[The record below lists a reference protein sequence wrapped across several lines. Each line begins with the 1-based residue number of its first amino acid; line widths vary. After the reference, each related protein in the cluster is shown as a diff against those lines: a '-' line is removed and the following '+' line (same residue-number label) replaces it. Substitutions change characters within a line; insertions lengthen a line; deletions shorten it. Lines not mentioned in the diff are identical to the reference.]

1 MCRTGFHVSF
11 NKKWNYGHLMMS
23 LVLRILQSPQRPS
36 STSFCGGR
44 DEINLSNVEK
54 EKNVYKFFQNIWGSL
69 QGTGKESTT
78 WFPVFLIYFSDLGF
92 TLLVEPGGRG
102 RMNHCVHLQGLW
114 DLTLLSGKVRNYGS
128 R

>member
-1 MCRTGFHVSF
+1 M
-11 NKKWNYGHLMMS
+11 
-23 LVLRILQSPQRPS
+23 
-36 STSFCGGR
+36 
-44 DEINLSNVEK
+44 
-54 EKNVYKFFQNIWGSL
+54 YKFFQNIWGSL

-92 TLLVEPGGRG
+92 TLLVESGGRG